1 MKGFLIWVISFF
13 FFFCDDLP
21 NMFVNDLPQI
31 KKWYVLIIEID
42 DNHYHFFL
50 FYFLILLNDNF
61 GFLFIF
67 ISFEYFVLDCNIL
80 IYTKMKLYW
89 LSN

>member
-1 MKGFLIWVISFF
+1 MV
-13 FFFCDDLP
+13 
-21 NMFVNDLPQI
+21 VNDLPQI
-31 KKWYVLIIEID
+31 KKWHVLIIEKD
-42 DNHYHFFL
+42 DNHYYFFL
-50 FYFLILLNDNF
+50 LFLILLNDNF

-67 ISFEYFVLDCNIL
+67 ISFEYFVFDCNIL